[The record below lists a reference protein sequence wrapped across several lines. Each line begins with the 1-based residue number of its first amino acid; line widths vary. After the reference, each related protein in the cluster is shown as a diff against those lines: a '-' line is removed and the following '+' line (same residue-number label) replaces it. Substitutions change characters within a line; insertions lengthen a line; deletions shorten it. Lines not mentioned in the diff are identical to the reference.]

1 MCIDQG
7 AYHIYGESQTCIN
20 IIACFSTSSNLRP
33 HASLSLSTC
42 RKHKMAHSVTEKDV
56 ALAYSVDSAPNS
68 STTDEGPRL
77 RVNPWWRF
85 GGEDRS
91 FVPVNVSS
99 SVKSTRSSSDEDE
112 HANEN
117 TIYGSVFSDSRA
129 QEFYKPIE
137 KYEGRH
143 RFDMHATWSEEEEKS
158 LVRRVSSC
166 ILVSTTST
174 RNSLTYFN
182 SSTGASV
189 CGPVSC
195 FLPYSLTEATS
206 FKHSQTICLVCIT
219 FWKPGKIANPITKT
233 T

>member
-1 MCIDQG
+1 MV
-7 AYHIYGESQTCIN
+7 
-20 IIACFSTSSNLRP
+20 
-33 HASLSLSTC
+33 
-42 RKHKMAHSVTEKDV
+42 HSATEKDV
-56 ALAYSVDSAPNS
+56 ALVYSEDFARYSPA
-68 STTDEGPRL
+68 DKGPRF
-77 RVNPWWRF
+77 RANPWWRF

-91 FVPVNVSS
+91 FVPVNVTS

-143 RFDMHATWSEEEEKS
+143 RFDMHATWTEQEEKA
-158 LVRRVSSC
+158 LVRRVSAY

-174 RNSLTYFN
+174 RKRLTYFD

-189 CGPVSC
+189 CGPASC
-195 FLPYSLTEATS
+195 FLPYSLIEAIS
-206 FKHSQTICLVCIT
+206 FKHSQIICLVCIP
-219 FWKPGKIANPITKT
+219 FRKLGNIANSIIKMT
-233 T
+233 

>member
-1 MCIDQG
+1 MCIGQG
-7 AYHIYGESQTCIN
+7 AYRIYGEGQICIN
-20 IIACFSTSSNLRP
+20 ATACFSASSKSIRL
-33 HASLSLSTC
+33 HASSSLSTC
-42 RKHKMAHSVTEKDV
+42 RKRKMARSVPEKDV

-68 STTDEGPRL
+68 STDEGPRF
-77 RVNPWWRF
+77 RANPWWRF

-112 HANEN
+112 HANES

-143 RFDMHATWSEEEEKS
+143 RFDMHATWTEQEEKA

-166 ILVSTTST
+166 ILASTTST
-174 RNSLTYFN
+174 RNRLTCFD

-189 CGPVSC
+189 CGPASC
-195 FLPYSLTEATS
+195 FLPYSSIEVTS
-206 FKHSQTICLVCIT
+206 SKHSLTTCLVCIT
-219 FWKPGKIANPITKT
+219 NIYETW
-233 T
+233 